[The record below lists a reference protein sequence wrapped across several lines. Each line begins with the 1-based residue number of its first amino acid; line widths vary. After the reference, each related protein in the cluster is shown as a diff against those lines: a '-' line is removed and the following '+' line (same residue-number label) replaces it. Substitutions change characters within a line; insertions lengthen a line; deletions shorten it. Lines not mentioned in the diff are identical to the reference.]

1 MKYHSLLFLALFALQ
16 PTTSHFMT
24 LEIKN
29 VHHSNPRLNPASNHN
44 NWLRKPQSS
53 CTSHWTTQYYS
64 LAYWLL
70 NLSLFTW
77 LFISQSSFR
86 NKRVLVTRKA
96 SERDNEWGCRWGPK
110 VAGLFPFIWFY
121 FKSHCCVVWLQMK
134 LGLSCYDLM
143 PRQGLQSLRPTTV
156 YYLRP

>member
-1 MKYHSLLFLALFALQ
+1 MLSTPLCRLWSPNSAFRDHQVNTYLIWQKMKYHSLLFLALFTLQ

-96 SERDNEWGCRWGPK
+96 SERDNEWGCR
-110 VAGLFPFIWFY
+110 
-121 FKSHCCVVWLQMK
+121 
-134 LGLSCYDLM
+134 
-143 PRQGLQSLRPTTV
+143 
-156 YYLRP
+156 